1 MTTLEKIF
9 NPLIGIGLTVVII
22 FIIVYLAFWISNKL
36 SDDD

>member
-9 NPLIGIGLTVVII
+9 SPLIGIGLTVVII
-22 FIIVYLAFWISNKL
+22 FTIVYLAFWIANKL